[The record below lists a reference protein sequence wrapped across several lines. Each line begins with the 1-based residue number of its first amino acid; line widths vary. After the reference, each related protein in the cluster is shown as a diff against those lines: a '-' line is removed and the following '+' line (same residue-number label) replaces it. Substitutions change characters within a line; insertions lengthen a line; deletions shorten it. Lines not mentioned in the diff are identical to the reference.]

1 MNTKHTIN
9 STDSKHSINSM
20 HTMHTKHLSISKLYI
35 LEKSGNP
42 IQLTGT

>member
-1 MNTKHTIN
+1 MVWYALYKGVRTVRYCTVP
-9 STDSKHSINSM
+9 
-20 HTMHTKHLSISKLYI
+20 KHLSISKLYI